1 MFKVGDRIV
10 YPSVGVG
17 RIEGIVTRVLGE
29 QAKKFFQ
36 VRIDDKQ
43 AQLMIP
49 VDGVERL
56 GIRALV
62 RGKGV
67 NAVMDVFN
75 AAPDLEMFR
84 TWSKRFRTYEDRLKS
99 GNPFEIAEV
108 LRDLMLQARRK
119 ELSFGEKKVMEMARQ
134 LLIREL
140 AFSTESDEDSVFK
153 KVTARVEKAWQAL
166 DLA

>member
-17 RIEGIVTRVLGE
+17 RIEGVVSRMIGDQE
-29 QAKKFFQ
+29 KKFFQ

-62 RGKGV
+62 KGKGI
-67 NAVMDVFN
+67 NAVLDVFN
-75 AAPDLEMFR
+75 ASPDLDMFR

-140 AFSTESDEDSVFK
+140 AFSTESDEDAVFK
-153 KVTARVEKAWQAL
+153 KVSARVDKTWQAL

>member
-17 RIEGIVTRVLGE
+17 RIEGVVTRTVGDQTL
-29 QAKKFFQ
+29 KFFQ

-67 NAVMDVFN
+67 NAVLDVFN
-75 AAPDLEMFR
+75 STPDLEMFR

-153 KVTARVEKAWQAL
+153 KVTARVEKAWQSL
-166 DLA
+166 DLS